1 MDCILKPWFQ
11 TNLEFFNKSNDC
23 RLEVKKSWICST
35 CRFKNQLNI
44 SICESCLN
52 YQQKIVPD
60 SKSVCF
66 DSNADLLKTSTIKTP
81 ISTSI
86 LLCNDLKAM
95 NDPKPSALF
104 KISNPYTRVETLLE
118 KAFLPISPVQFGSNS
133 SKSLSGPSVL
143 PGDQLI
149 YSSFPEPFKK
159 PLPPLAASEIK
170 KKSLFL

>member
-1 MDCILKPWFQ
+1 
-11 TNLEFFNKSNDC
+11 LEFFNKSNDC
-23 RLEVKKSWICST
+23 RLEAKKSWICST

-52 YQQKIVPD
+52 SQQKIVPD

-104 KISNPYTRVETLLE
+104 KTRVETLLE

-149 YSSFPEPFKK
+149 YSSFPEPLKK
-159 PLPPLAASEIK
+159 PLTPLAASEIK
-170 KKSLFL
+170 KKSLIL

>member
-1 MDCILKPWFQ
+1 
-11 TNLEFFNKSNDC
+11 LEFFNKSNDC
-23 RLEVKKSWICST
+23 RLEAKKFWICST

-52 YQQKIVPD
+52 SQQKIVPD

-104 KISNPYTRVETLLE
+104 KTRVETLLE

-143 PGDQLI
+143 LGDQLI
-149 YSSFPEPFKK
+149 YSSFPEPLKK
-159 PLPPLAASEIK
+159 SLTPLAASEIK
-170 KKSLFL
+170 KKSLIL

>member
-1 MDCILKPWFQ
+1 M
-11 TNLEFFNKSNDC
+11 EFFNKSNDC
-23 RLEVKKSWICST
+23 RLEAKKSWICST

-52 YQQKIVPD
+52 SQQKIVPD

-104 KISNPYTRVETLLE
+104 KTRAEILLE

-143 PGDQLI
+143 LGDQLI
-149 YSSFPEPFKK
+149 YSSFPEPLKK
-159 PLPPLAASEIK
+159 SLTPLAASEIK
-170 KKSLFL
+170 KKSLIL

>member
-1 MDCILKPWFQ
+1 
-11 TNLEFFNKSNDC
+11 LEFFNKSNDC
-23 RLEVKKSWICST
+23 RLEAKKSWICST

-52 YQQKIVPD
+52 SQQKIVPD

-104 KISNPYTRVETLLE
+104 KTRVETLLE

-143 PGDQLI
+143 LGDQLI
-149 YSSFPEPFKK
+149 YSSFPEPLKK
-159 PLPPLAASEIK
+159 SLTPLAASEIK
-170 KKSLFL
+170 KKSLIL

>member
-1 MDCILKPWFQ
+1 
-11 TNLEFFNKSNDC
+11 LEFFNKSNDC
-23 RLEVKKSWICST
+23 RLEAKKSWICST

-52 YQQKIVPD
+52 SQQKIVPD

-81 ISTSI
+81 ISTYI

-104 KISNPYTRVETLLE
+104 KTRVETLLE

-143 PGDQLI
+143 LGDQLI
-149 YSSFPEPFKK
+149 YSSFPEPLKK
-159 PLPPLAASEIK
+159 SLTPLAASEIK
-170 KKSLFL
+170 KKSLIL

>member
-1 MDCILKPWFQ
+1 M
-11 TNLEFFNKSNDC
+11 EFFNKSNDC
-23 RLEVKKSWICST
+23 RLEAKKSWICST

-52 YQQKIVPD
+52 SQQKIVPD

-104 KISNPYTRVETLLE
+104 KTRVETLLE

-143 PGDQLI
+143 LGDQLI
-149 YSSFPEPFKK
+149 YSSFPEPLKK
-159 PLPPLAASEIK
+159 SLTPLAASEIK
-170 KKSLFL
+170 KKSLIL